1 MSRVPNDQLLVLNQL
16 PFVFVFHSLLNW
28 KVPFL
33 SVMAILVFLGGA
45 VVFYI
50 VPLRYV
56 ILVWGINKYTKRLR
70 KGPNYI
76 PNNELLDFL
85 SRCPSNYQLK
95 QWQELPLMV
104 HQKSVDSS
112 SSRKKAD
119 KKNK

>member
-1 MSRVPNDQLLVLNQL
+1 MTDILC
-16 PFVFVFHSLLNW
+16 FHSILNW

-33 SVMAILVFLGGA
+33 SLMATLVFLGGA
-45 VVFYI
+45 ILLYF

-76 PNNELLDFL
+76 SNNELLDFL
-85 SRCPSNYQLK
+85 SRCPSNRQLK
-95 QWQELPLMV
+95 QWQELPLLV
-104 HQKSVDSS
+104 HQKSLENTSN
-112 SSRKKAD
+112 RKKND